1 MTPQFKK
8 IANGITLTRRN
19 LLVWQPQQKFYVTK
33 EVKAQ
38 NVGVVIKTH
47 PSCITIS
54 QNDVIFYGQFG
65 GVYVDVYGER
75 LVLISENEV
84 FGKILNR
91 EIPLLTDFEIGETYD
106 FQKYFDQLAAD
117 IGALKTQR
125 CLNIRL
131 S

>member
-1 MTPQFKK
+1 
-8 IANGITLTRRN
+8 
-19 LLVWQPQQKFYVTK
+19 
-33 EVKAQ
+33 
-38 NVGVVIKTH
+38 
-47 PSCITIS
+47 
-54 QNDVIFYGQFG
+54 
-65 GVYVDVYGER
+65 
-75 LVLISENEV
+75 VLISENEV

-106 FQKYFDQLAAD
+106 FQKYFDQLTAD